1 MIANKHE
8 EGFEVVSWINFL
20 LQSNPFYAVTL
31 LGSSWVL
38 IWYKLIYAVTLSNK
52 NNQTI
57 EHTCCLDLQVKYMI
71 LLLVETE
78 MQNKVKKNVSSSI
91 NCWCLYEQNDTD
103 ALLKKVLEMPIL
115 WTREMSSRE
124 TIY

>member
-1 MIANKHE
+1 M
-8 EGFEVVSWINFL
+8 
-20 LQSNPFYAVTL
+20 QSP

-38 IWYKLIYAVTLSNK
+38 IWYKLIDVVTLSNK

-71 LLLVETE
+71 LLLVETK
-78 MQNKVKKNVSSSI
+78 MQNKVKKNVSSGI
-91 NCWCLYEQNDTD
+91 NCWCLYEQTDTD
-103 ALLKKVLEMPIL
+103 TLLIDKKFLETPIL

-124 TIY
+124 TRY